1 MGNGNAECGFMR
13 LFNRGVEIELESF
26 INPQSAIS
34 TPFLPFC
41 LSCPFGVP
49 SLQAIFGQTKIR
61 VTYFGRSNLKRNF
74 EAGL

>member
-1 MGNGNAECGFMR
+1 MGMRNAECGLMR
-13 LFNRGVEIELESF
+13 LFNRGVEIEIESF

-41 LSCPFGVP
+41 LSCPFEVP
-49 SLQAIFGQTKIR
+49 SSQAIFGYTKIR
-61 VTYFGRSNLKRNF
+61 VSYFGQSNLKRNF